1 MFNVAAIFVK
11 KMFYMG
17 QLVAITYEL
26 IYVVQAAHR

>member
-11 KMFYMG
+11 KMLYRG
-17 QLVAITYEL
+17 QLVAIAYEL